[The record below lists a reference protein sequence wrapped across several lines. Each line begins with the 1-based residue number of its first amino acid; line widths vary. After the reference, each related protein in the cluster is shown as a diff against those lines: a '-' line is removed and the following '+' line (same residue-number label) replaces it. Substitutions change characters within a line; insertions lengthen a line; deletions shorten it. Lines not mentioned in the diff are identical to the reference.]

1 MPCPCEE
8 DKKRIQQKLARVQY
22 LKEQARLARER
33 LLEEQRLQQASQKG
47 S

>member
-8 DKKRIQQKLARVQY
+8 DRKRIQQKLARVQY

-33 LLEEQRLQQASQKG
+33 YLEEQQKAQQPQPQ
-47 S
+47 